1 MYISILNFLACAII
15 LDCIS
20 ALQFPKLNSW
30 TPSATV
36 KSTPLETENLETKNI
51 ETENIKQTSIVPFSR
66 GIVEYTGNTDL
77 ERECGVPRWATDA
90 GPNFLNSTDGQKLK
104 TRFNLWRQLPWKKIK
119 GKVVLNVKLGG
130 SLSLE
135 RSFYQGLSL
144 LRAPSDP
151 ISISSLADFQTLMS
165 YASHDPRV
173 LAVLLQVEGLQCGY
187 AKLQEAKRSIHYFQ
201 QSGKRVIAYAQ
212 VGAEKETYLAL
223 ACDEFYIPPEG
234 GLDLRGFSA
243 AATFVRGVFDK
254 IGIEPQVQRIGKYK
268 SFGDTFN
275 RTEIS
280 DAQREVVS
288 SLLME
293 ASEFWADS
301 LAQRLNKS
309 ADEIKAIW
317 EDIKVKGPDDYKALG
332 YVTGVKYLDQVESDM
347 GHRYREEIN
356 LNPIQQILTRFRLDS
371 MNSTEQTNDES
382 YFLRDYDLEGD
393 FERYPRRNVSFVPS
407 NSTAK
412 SKPSRYRYPNL
423 LGSGIYL
430 KKMRRGDKILQK
442 LRMKEVLTGPRIAVI
457 NAVGG
462 IQSGRSSNGAMG
474 KSLGSETLIE
484 MLKKARI
491 NRSIKAVVLR
501 IDSPGGS
508 ALASD
513 LMWREIR
520 LLSKEKPVI
529 ASMVDVAASGGYYI
543 AMACDRI
550 VAEELTI
557 TGSIGVVTSK
567 FNAEKLNEKIGFK
580 VETLSRG
587 RFAEVGIV

>member
-1 MYISILNFLACAII
+1 MKYINILNLLAFAII
-15 LDCIS
+15 MGCIS

-36 KSTPLETENLETKNI
+36 KTITTEIEEPTSTEISTVKPP
-51 ETENIKQTSIVPFSR
+51 SFVPFSR
-66 GIVEYTGNTDL
+66 GIVEYAGNTDV
-77 ERECGVPRWATDA
+77 ERQPGVPRWATDA
-90 GPNFLNSTDGQKLK
+90 GPNFLNSTDSQKFR

-135 RSFYQGLSL
+135 SSLQQGFSF

-151 ISISSLADFQTLMS
+151 ISISSLTDFQTLMS
-165 YASHDPRV
+165 FASHDPRV

-187 AKLQEAKRSIHYFQ
+187 AKLQEAKRSINYFQ
-201 QSGKRVIAYAQ
+201 QTGKRVIAYAQ

-243 AATFVRGVFDK
+243 AATFVRGIFDK

-301 LAQRLNKS
+301 MAQRLHKS
-309 ADEIKAIW
+309 ADEIKALW
-317 EDIKVKGPDDYKALG
+317 EDIKVKGPYDFKALG
-332 YVTGVKYLDQVESDM
+332 YVTGVKYLDQVEKEL
-347 GHRYREEIN
+347 GHQYREKIS
-356 LNPIQQILTRFRLDS
+356 LNPIQQILTQFQPDS
-371 MNSTEQTNDES
+371 TDSTELKSDEF
-382 YFLRDYDLEGD
+382 YFLREYDLEDD
-393 FERYPRRNVSFVPS
+393 FEKNPRRNLSFVPGHSTKKS
-407 NSTAK
+407 NS
-412 SKPSRYRYPNL
+412 SRYRYPSL
-423 LGSGIYL
+423 LASGIYL
-430 KKMRRGDKILQK
+430 KKMRKGGRILQS
-442 LRMKEVLTGPRIAVI
+442 LRTKEVPRGPRIAVI

-484 MLKKARI
+484 MVKKARMDR
-491 NRSIKAVVLR
+491 NIKAVVLR

-520 LLSKEKPVI
+520 LLSNEKPVI

-543 AMACDRI
+543 AMACDQI

-587 RFAEVGIV
+587 RFAEVGKL